1 MAMKAE
7 LNALDDKVTQLA
19 QLCQKLRKDNNQL
32 RQQLATAQSEQALG
46 GKGKHRH
53 DPTRRF
59 AQPDSRWGRMSKE
72 AGGLEV
78 NVMGREFRVSC
89 TEEERR
95 DLLKAVDYLNAK
107 MREIRDTGKV
117 IGVER
122 IAIMAALN
130 ITHEYLSTRMDGGF
144 DVGEF
149 KRRMLSMQAII
160 DQAMNSQVE
169 LF

>member
-1 MAMKAE
+1 
-7 LNALDDKVTQLA
+7 
-19 QLCQKLRKDNNQL
+19 
-32 RQQLATAQSEQALG
+32 
-46 GKGKHRH
+46 
-53 DPTRRF
+53 
-59 AQPDSRWGRMSKE
+59 MSKE
-72 AGGLEV
+72 AKGLDV
-78 NVMGREFRVSC
+78 NIMGREFRVSC

-95 DLLKAVDYLNAK
+95 DLLKAVDYLNGK

-130 ITHEYLSTRMDGGF
+130 IAHEYLSARIDGGF

-149 KRRMLSMQAII
+149 KRRMLSMQATI
-160 DQAMNSQVE
+160 DQTMNGQDE

>member
-1 MAMKAE
+1 
-7 LNALDDKVTQLA
+7 
-19 QLCQKLRKDNNQL
+19 
-32 RQQLATAQSEQALG
+32 
-46 GKGKHRH
+46 
-53 DPTRRF
+53 
-59 AQPDSRWGRMSKE
+59 MSKE
-72 AGGLEV
+72 ARGLDV
-78 NVMGREFRVSC
+78 NIMGREFRVSC

-95 DLLKAVDYLNAK
+95 DLLKAVDYLNGK

-130 ITHEYLSTRMDGGF
+130 ISHEFLSTHMNGGF

-149 KRRMLSMQAII
+149 KRRMLSMQATI
-160 DQAMNSQVE
+160 DQAMNGQDE

>member
-1 MAMKAE
+1 
-7 LNALDDKVTQLA
+7 
-19 QLCQKLRKDNNQL
+19 
-32 RQQLATAQSEQALG
+32 
-46 GKGKHRH
+46 
-53 DPTRRF
+53 
-59 AQPDSRWGRMSKE
+59 MSKE
-72 AGGLEV
+72 ARGLDV
-78 NVMGREFRVSC
+78 NIMGREFRVSC

-95 DLLKAVDYLNAK
+95 ESLKAVDHLNSK

-130 ITHEYLSTRMDGGF
+130 IAHEYLSTRMDGGF

-149 KRRMLSMQAII
+149 KRRMSSMQATI
-160 DQAMNSQVE
+160 DQAMNGQDE

>member
-1 MAMKAE
+1 
-7 LNALDDKVTQLA
+7 
-19 QLCQKLRKDNNQL
+19 
-32 RQQLATAQSEQALG
+32 
-46 GKGKHRH
+46 
-53 DPTRRF
+53 
-59 AQPDSRWGRMSKE
+59 MSKE
-72 AGGLEV
+72 ARGLDV
-78 NVMGREFRVSC
+78 NIMGREFRVSC

-107 MREIRDTGKV
+107 MREIRDSGKV

-160 DQAMNSQVE
+160 DQAMNGQDE

>member
-1 MAMKAE
+1 
-7 LNALDDKVTQLA
+7 
-19 QLCQKLRKDNNQL
+19 
-32 RQQLATAQSEQALG
+32 
-46 GKGKHRH
+46 
-53 DPTRRF
+53 
-59 AQPDSRWGRMSKE
+59 MSKE
-72 AGGLEV
+72 ATGLDV
-78 NVMGREFRVSC
+78 NIMGREFRVSC

-107 MREIRDTGKV
+107 MREIRDTGRI

-149 KRRMLSMQAII
+149 KRRMLSMQATI
-160 DQAMNSQVE
+160 DQAMNGQDE